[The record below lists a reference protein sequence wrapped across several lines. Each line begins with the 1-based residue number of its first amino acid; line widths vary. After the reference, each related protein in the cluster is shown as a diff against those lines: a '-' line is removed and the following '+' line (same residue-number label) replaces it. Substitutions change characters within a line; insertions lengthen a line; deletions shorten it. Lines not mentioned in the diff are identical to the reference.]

1 MEARVGIEP
10 ALTDLQSAAL
20 PLCHR
25 AIKEHVLR
33 RSAKYT
39 DFELFVIRDLRT
51 IIPSNETG
59 SFLEYAVPLRPTGLV
74 YTDVP
79 ATH

>member
-25 AIKEHVLR
+25 AIEEHVLR

-39 DFELFVIRDLRT
+39 DFELFVIRDLRA

-59 SFLEYAVPLRPTGLV
+59 SFLEYAAPLRPTALAHIDALG
-74 YTDVP
+74 P
-79 ATH
+79 H